1 MKTKKRVST
10 RKSAAL
16 SESVNK
22 RLTAYALAAGA
33 AGVGVLALAEPARAD
48 IITVKTPI
56 SFSEGFPCRGRSRW
70 ARRDWRC

>member
-56 SFSEGFPCRGRSRW
+56 SFSEGFLCISYHQWQQRSEV
-70 ARRDWRC
+70 